1 MYFYIFLFQDPDL
14 KLSLLHA
21 LPSMAADKTCISLIL
36 KLVSS
41 LSPRPGLAPLR
52 LTLLYKLWRVETRA
66 YPFLQKALLEPVPET
81 CALEFMTTQ
90 AVVIRNIV
98 RSHAASLGT
107 DLLPILSN
115 ILNQATSPE
124 AGTASAIALEGIHIL
139 LQHSIIDMKTTIKV
153 LAPKCSRDQRPA
165 VLTNYIRLLGLAP
178 TFKLSGSEY
187 SNFLADSVKW

>member
-1 MYFYIFLFQDPDL
+1 M

-41 LSPRPGLAPLR
+41 LAPRPGLAPLR

-66 YPFLQKALLEPVPET
+66 YPFLQKALLESVPET

-90 AVVIRNIV
+90 AVVIRDIV

-115 ILNQATSPE
+115 ILIGEWRFSSGFGPE
-124 AGTASAIALEGIHIL
+124 NGSGNWFEIIITAWLCQL
-139 LQHSIIDMKTTIKV
+139 
-153 LAPKCSRDQRPA
+153 RR
-165 VLTNYIRLLGLAP
+165 R
-178 TFKLSGSEY
+178 F
-187 SNFLADSVKW
+187 